1 MTENEF
7 RVAAHVLGLEVVPIV
22 HCDRRSPPFW
32 MIRRAGR
39 DLGSYVPVT
48 RSARVGGVMVT
59 VESDEHA
66 LTLYAALAVK
76 GVAR

>member
-7 RVAAHVLGLEVVPIV
+7 RLAASVLGLEAELIV
-22 HCDRRSPPFW
+22 FRERRVRPFW
-32 MIRRAGR
+32 ILRRAGS
-39 DLGSYVPVT
+39 DLGSYVPHT
-48 RSARVGGVMVT
+48 RSARVGGVLVT

-66 LTLYAALAVK
+66 LTLYAAVVVK

>member
-7 RVAAHVLGLEVVPIV
+7 RIAAFILGLEAELIV
-22 HCDRRSPPFW
+22 FRERRVRPFW

-39 DLGSYVPVT
+39 DIGSYVPVT
-48 RSARVGGVMVT
+48 RSARVGGVLVT

-66 LTLYAALAVK
+66 LTLYAAVTVK